1 MQWFIPKIYIFGTDD
16 RGLRSTS
23 RPWSRTSRGP
33 LWAPSPPG
41 SRPLPEPPRKDEAAF
56 LASAQTALEAV
67 PWPGFTARL
76 RVGLSAF
83 RRRVREAAT
92 EGDLSAPQLTALSR
106 IDRLGPVT
114 TAELARREQITP
126 QAMGATIASLEQRG
140 LVARG
145 ADAPTGGGPS

>member
-1 MQWFIPKIYIFGTDD
+1 MSEVE
-16 RGLRSTS
+16 GLAD
-23 RPWSRTSRGP
+23 GQ
-33 LWAPSPPG
+33 
-41 SRPLPEPPRKDEAAF
+41 PEVRV
-56 LASAQTALEAV
+56 TA
-67 PWPGFTARL
+67 ARL

-83 RRRVREAAT
+83 RRRVHETAMD
-92 EGDLSAPQLTALSR
+92 GDLSAPQLTALSR

-145 ADAPTGGGPS
+145 ADVSDGRRSILNLTPSGRDAVHSGRSALSDKIAAALAESFTPGEIAILDAAAPLIERLSDLL